1 MAPSFLAQIEKGDK
15 NSSIMKSLISYLVNN
30 SASTIPEL
38 AKELGFS
45 VPTVTKVV
53 NELAAVG
60 LIAEYG
66 QVEGHSGRRPVLY
79 GFNRHSGYFL
89 GLDVK
94 RESLNVAIVDFMG
107 EIVDFEMGHPLTVN
121 ISAEAAIDEIC
132 DFVNQFIDEAVIS
145 RDKIYYGCVALSGR
159 VNANTGF
166 SFSVL
171 SSPEQALN
179 DIFTERLRIPM
190 CIDND
195 SRVMT
200 YGEYLCG
207 KLAKN
212 EKEVLYVNLSWGLG
226 MGVIINGQ
234 IVKGRSGYAG
244 ELGHFPAYNNEI
256 MCHCG
261 KKGCLETGVSGM
273 ALMRDV
279 VSSINAGKQSLLCEK
294 MQAEGVDSLTL
305 ADIIAAVDNEDIL
318 CIEVVENMATEL
330 GRWLAGLI
338 NMFNPE
344 LVIVGGT
351 LASLGDYL
359 LRPVKQSVQKYTLR
373 LVSQDSRIVVSKLG
387 EKAGVLGAALYAR
400 HRILFD
406 NN

>member
-94 RESLNVAIVDFMG
+94 REYVNVAIVDFMG
-107 EIVDFEMGHPLTVN
+107 EIVDIEMDHPLTPNV
-121 ISAEAAIDEIC
+121 SSEATIEEIC
-132 DFVNQFIDEAVIS
+132 EFVNDFIDEASIP
-145 RDKIYYGCVALSGR
+145 RDKIYSGCVAVPGR
-159 VNANTGF
+159 VNSNTGF
-166 SFSVL
+166 SFSIL
-171 SSPEQALN
+171 SSPEQALS
-179 DIFTERLRIPM
+179 DVFSERLGIPM

-200 YGEYLCG
+200 YGEYICG
-207 KLAKN
+207 KLAKS
-212 EKEVLYVNLSWGLG
+212 EKELLFVNLSWGLG
-226 MGVIINGQ
+226 MGLIINGQ
-234 IVKGRSGYAG
+234 IAKGRSGYSG

-261 KKGCLETGVSGM
+261 KKGCLETEVSGM
-273 ALMRDV
+273 ALMREV
-279 VSSINAGKQSLLCEK
+279 VSSIKAGKQSLLCEK
-294 MQAEGVDSLTL
+294 MQNEGPDSLTL

-338 NMFNPE
+338 NIFNPE

-351 LASLGDYL
+351 LALLGDYM

-373 LVSQDSRIVVSKLG
+373 LVSQDSRIVMSKLA

>member
-1 MAPSFLAQIEKGDK
+1 MAPSFLAQLEKGDK
-15 NSSIMKSLISYLVNN
+15 YSSIIKSLISYLVNN

-38 AKELGFS
+38 AKELGIS

-53 NELAAVG
+53 NELTTVG

-79 GFNRHSGYFL
+79 GFNRQSGYFL

-94 RESLNVAIVDFMG
+94 RDYINVAIVDFMG
-107 EIVDFEMGHPLTVN
+107 EIVDIEMGHPLDEDM
-121 ISAEAAIDEIC
+121 SANDTIEEIC
-132 DFVNQFIDEAVIS
+132 DFVNEFIDEAIIP

-159 VNANTGF
+159 VNSNTGF
-166 SFSVL
+166 SFSTL

-179 DIFTERLRIPM
+179 DIFSERLNIPI

-207 KLAKN
+207 KLAKS

-226 MGVIINGQ
+226 MGLIINGQ

-244 ELGHFPAYNNEI
+244 EIGHFPAYNNEI

-261 KKGCLETGVSGM
+261 KKGCLETGISGM
-273 ALMRDV
+273 ALMREV
-279 VSSINAGKQSLLCEK
+279 VSSIKAGKQSLLCEK
-294 MQAEGVDSLTL
+294 MLAEGDESLTL
-305 ADIIAAVDNEDIL
+305 IDIINAVDNEDML
-318 CIEVVENMATEL
+318 CIDVVENMSKEL

-338 NMFNPE
+338 NIFNPE
-344 LVIVGGT
+344 LVIIGGT
-351 LASLGDYL
+351 LALLGDYL

-373 LVSQDSRIVVSKLG
+373 LVSQDSRIVVSKLA

-400 HRILFD
+400 HTILFE

>member
-1 MAPSFLAQIEKGDK
+1 MATSFLAQLEKGDK
-15 NSSIMKSLISYLVNN
+15 YSSIIKSLISYLVNN

-38 AKELGFS
+38 AKELGIS

-53 NELAAVG
+53 NELTTVG

-79 GFNRHSGYFL
+79 GFNRQSGYFL

-94 RESLNVAIVDFMG
+94 RDYINVAIVDFMG
-107 EIVDFEMGHPLTVN
+107 EIVDIEMGHPLEEDM
-121 ISAEAAIDEIC
+121 SANDTIEEIC
-132 DFVNQFIDEAVIS
+132 DFVNEFIDEAIIP
-145 RDKIYYGCVALSGR
+145 REKIYYGCVALSGR
-159 VNANTGF
+159 VNSNTGF
-166 SFSVL
+166 SFSTL

-179 DIFTERLRIPM
+179 DIFSERLNIPI

-207 KLAKN
+207 KLAKS

-226 MGVIINGQ
+226 MGLIINGQ
-234 IVKGRSGYAG
+234 IVKGRSGYSG
-244 ELGHFPAYNNEI
+244 EIGHFPAYNNEI

-261 KKGCLETGVSGM
+261 KKGCLETGISGM
-273 ALMRDV
+273 ALMREV
-279 VSSINAGKQSLLCEK
+279 VSSIKAGKQSLLCEK
-294 MQAEGVDSLTL
+294 MLAEGDESLTL
-305 ADIIAAVDNEDIL
+305 IDIINAVDNEDML
-318 CIEVVENMATEL
+318 CIDVVENMSKEL

-338 NMFNPE
+338 NIFNPE
-344 LVIVGGT
+344 LVIIGGT
-351 LASLGDYL
+351 LALLGDYL

-373 LVSQDSRIVVSKLG
+373 LVSQDSRIVVSKLA

-400 HRILFD
+400 HTILFE

>member
-1 MAPSFLAQIEKGDK
+1 MAPSFLAQLEKGDK
-15 NSSIMKSLISYLVNN
+15 YSSIIKSLISYLVNN

-38 AKELGFS
+38 AKELGIS

-53 NELAAVG
+53 NELTAVG

-79 GFNRHSGYFL
+79 GFNRQSGYFL

-94 RESLNVAIVDFMG
+94 RDYINVAIVDFMG
-107 EIVDFEMGHPLTVN
+107 EIVDIEMGRPLDVN
-121 ISAEAAIDEIC
+121 YSANDTIEEIC
-132 DFVNQFIDEAVIS
+132 DFVNEFIDEAIIP

-159 VNANTGF
+159 VNSNTGF
-166 SFSVL
+166 SFSTL

-179 DIFTERLRIPM
+179 DIFSERLNIPI

-207 KLAKN
+207 KLAKS

-226 MGVIINGQ
+226 MGLIINGQ

-244 ELGHFPAYNNEI
+244 EIGHFPAYNNEI

-261 KKGCLETGVSGM
+261 KKGCLETEISGM
-273 ALMRDV
+273 ALMREV
-279 VSSINAGKQSLLCEK
+279 VSSIKAGKQSLLCEK
-294 MQAEGVDSLTL
+294 MMAEGDESLTL
-305 ADIIAAVDNEDIL
+305 ADIIAAVDNDDML
-318 CIEVVENMATEL
+318 CIDVVENMSKEL
-330 GRWLAGLI
+330 GRWLAGMI
-338 NMFNPE
+338 NIFNPE
-344 LVIVGGT
+344 LVIIGGT
-351 LASLGDYL
+351 LALLGDYL

-373 LVSQDSRIVVSKLG
+373 LVSQDSRIVVSKLA
-387 EKAGVLGAALYAR
+387 EKAGVLGAALFAR
-400 HRILFD
+400 HAILFE

>member
-1 MAPSFLAQIEKGDK
+1 MAPSFLAQLEKGDK
-15 NSSIMKSLISYLVNN
+15 YSSIIKSLISYLVNN

-38 AKELGFS
+38 AKELGIS

-53 NELAAVG
+53 NELTAVG

-79 GFNRHSGYFL
+79 GFNRQSGYFL

-94 RESLNVAIVDFMG
+94 RDYINVAIVDFMG
-107 EIVDFEMGHPLTVN
+107 EIVDIEMGHPLDVN
-121 ISAEAAIDEIC
+121 YSANDTIEEIC
-132 DFVNQFIDEAVIS
+132 DFVNEFIDEAIIP

-159 VNANTGF
+159 VNSNTGF
-166 SFSVL
+166 SFSTL

-179 DIFTERLRIPM
+179 DIFSERLNIPI

-207 KLAKN
+207 KLAKS

-226 MGVIINGQ
+226 MGLIINGQ

-244 ELGHFPAYNNEI
+244 EIGHFPAYNNEI

-261 KKGCLETGVSGM
+261 KKGCLETEISGM
-273 ALMRDV
+273 ALMREV
-279 VSSINAGKQSLLCEK
+279 VSSIKAGKQSLLCEK
-294 MQAEGVDSLTL
+294 MMAEGDESLTL
-305 ADIIAAVDNEDIL
+305 ADIIAAVDNDDML
-318 CIEVVENMATEL
+318 CIDVVENMSKEL
-330 GRWLAGLI
+330 GRWLAGMI
-338 NMFNPE
+338 NIFNPE
-344 LVIVGGT
+344 LVIIGGT
-351 LASLGDYL
+351 LALLGDYL

-373 LVSQDSRIVVSKLG
+373 LVSQDSRIVVSKLA
-387 EKAGVLGAALYAR
+387 EKAGVLGAALFAR
-400 HRILFD
+400 HAILFE